1 VSAETIKS
9 GTLGGFPNPP
19 AMGRGEQSAPAPH
32 AIDRLCDVSGR
43 VVFVPVRHHSPA
55 AAHAVRTLVRDVA
68 PAAVLIEGPSDFNVR
83 LEELF
88 LPHRLPIAIYCHARA
103 ADGTRRG
110 AYYPFCE
117 YSPEWLA
124 LTTAKQRGIPARF
137 IDLPFHATL
146 EDRRANRYA
155 DTELRRSPYIDKL
168 CASLGVDDF
177 DAAWDE
183 LFEVGPLAP
192 ADYLRRAHTLC
203 LAIRMADTDIPPG
216 DHQREAFMAAR
227 ILAALEEFSGRLLV
241 VTGGYHSL
249 ALCDAVAAGTADA
262 SEVAAPD
269 GEAGVAL
276 TPYSYERLDRL
287 TGYESG
293 MPGPG
298 FYQRAW
304 RDRDRG
310 AFQHREVIFDVARSL
325 RKRGQV
331 LSTADLIG
339 VDTTARA
346 LAALRG
352 HPQVWR
358 RDIVDGLTAAVLKD
372 ELARGGSHPLLEAIH
387 DVLRGSERGVL
398 AEGTSRPPLVVEM
411 RARLEEHDLMPSTAR
426 DLDLDLEHAHERA
439 RSVLLHQLRLLHI
452 AGFERTDGTDFL
464 ERDDLSRVWER
475 WRITWS
481 PDFDATAVEAAR
493 YGATLREAAAS
504 VLVERSTDIQRDCA
518 RGAALLV
525 DAALAGLGAQ
535 ASALAGQMSALIRAD
550 NDFPNVATALRH
562 LLYLHR
568 YDRVL
573 TVADPAQAPQR
584 QIDFQPLV
592 AEAWQRGLWLLEM
605 GGRSS
610 GNVDPIIG
618 GVALLVEC
626 LEACPEALSRDD
638 LLEVFH
644 RTAVDDT
651 QMPAVRGATT
661 GGLWTMGAA
670 ADAEVLQSVADFSD
684 PARLGDYLLGLFGL
698 AREAVQRKTDLLHAL
713 DRVLL
718 GYDDDEFL
726 EAVPS
731 LRLAF
736 TYFTPREKHH
746 LSLTLLKV
754 AGAPLAEVPTPLA
767 PLAVD
772 GESAARAMAFEAR
785 LLETAGRYGLRGAK

>member
-1 VSAETIKS
+1 VKADP
-9 GTLGGFPNPP
+9 L
-19 AMGRGEQSAPAPH
+19 H
-32 AIDRLCDVSGR
+32 RLCDLTAR

-55 AAHAVRTLVRDVA
+55 AAHAVRALVRDVA

-83 LEELF
+83 LDELF

-124 LTTAKQRGIPARF
+124 LAAARKQGARARF

-146 EDRRANRYA
+146 DDRRANRYA
-155 DTELRRSPYIDKL
+155 DTELRRSPYIDEL
-168 CASLGVDDF
+168 CARLGVDDF

-183 LFEVGPLAP
+183 LFEVGPLSP
-192 ADYLRRAHTLC
+192 ADYLRRAHTVC
-203 LAIRMADTDIPPG
+203 LAIRELDTEIDPL
-216 DHQREAFMAAR
+216 DRAREAFMSAQ
-227 ILAALEEFSGRLLV
+227 ILAAMDEFPGRLLV

-249 ALCDAVAAGTADA
+249 ALCEQVEAGRVTPP
-262 SEVAAPD
+262 EVPAPGPD
-269 GEAGVAL
+269 AGVAL

-304 RDRDRG
+304 RDRKHG
-310 AFQHREVIFDVARSL
+310 AFRHRAVIFEVAQSL

-339 VDTTARA
+339 VETTARA
-346 LAALRG
+346 LATLRG
-352 HPQVWR
+352 HPEVWR

-372 ELARGGSHPLLEAIH
+372 ELAHGASHPLLDAIH
-387 DVLRGSERGVL
+387 DVLRGSARGTL

-411 RARLEEHDLMPSTAR
+411 RVRLEEHDLMPSTSR
-426 DLDLDLEHAHERA
+426 DLDLELDRAPDRA
-439 RSVLLHQLRLLHI
+439 RSVLLHQLRLLSI
-452 AGFERTDGTDFL
+452 AGFQRTDGTDFL
-464 ERDDLSRVWER
+464 ARDDLSRVWER
-475 WRITWS
+475 WRLTWS

-493 YGATLREAAAS
+493 YGATMREAAAN
-504 VLVERSTDIQRDCA
+504 LLAERSAQIERDSA

-525 DAALAGLGAQ
+525 EAALAGLGVQ
-535 ASALAGQMSALIRAD
+535 AAALAGQMSALIRAD
-550 NDFPNVATALRH
+550 NDFAKVATALGH

-568 YDRVL
+568 YDRVIA
-573 TVADPAQAPQR
+573 VADPNQAP
-584 QIDFQPLV
+584 IDFAPLV

-605 GGRSS
+605 GGRVT
-610 GNVDPIIG
+610 GNVDPVIA

-626 LEACPEALSRDD
+626 LEACPEMLARAD
-638 LLEVFH
+638 LLDVFR
-644 RTAVDDT
+644 RTAVDDA
-651 QMPAVRGATT
+651 QMPVVRGAAT
-661 GGLWTMGAA
+661 GGLWTLGAA
-670 ADAEVLQSVADFSD
+670 ADDEVLRAVADFSD
-684 PARLGDYLLGLFGL
+684 PAHLGDYLLGLFGL
-698 AREAVQRKTDLLHAL
+698 AREAVQRKPDLLRAL
-713 DRVLL
+713 DSVLL
-718 GYDDDEFL
+718 AYDDDQFM

-746 LSLTLLKV
+746 MSLTLLKL
-754 AGAPLAEVPTPLA
+754 AGAPPTEVLA
-767 PLAVD
+767 PLIVD
-772 GESAARAMAFEAR
+772 GDSAARALAFEAR
-785 LLETAGRYGLRGAK
+785 LFETAGRYGLRGGK

>member
-1 VSAETIKS
+1 VSAADV
-9 GTLGGFPNPP
+9 L
-19 AMGRGEQSAPAPH
+19 
-32 AIDRLCDVSGR
+32 DRLCNVSGR

-55 AAHAVRTLVRDVA
+55 AAHAVQTLVREVA

-83 LEELF
+83 LDELF

-103 ADGTRRG
+103 PDGTRRG

-124 LTTAKQRGIPARF
+124 LTTAKKQGIPARF

-146 EDRRANRYA
+146 DDQRANRYA
-155 DTELRRSPYIDKL
+155 DTELRRSPYIDDL

-203 LAIRMADTDIPPG
+203 LAIRMADANVSSS
-216 DHQREAFMAAR
+216 DHQREAFMAAQ
-227 ILAALEEFSGRLLV
+227 ILAAMDEFPARLLV

-249 ALCDAVAAGTADA
+249 ALCDAVASGAANPPD
-262 SEVAAPD
+262 VAPPD
-269 GEAGVAL
+269 SDAGVAL

-304 RDRDRG
+304 RDRSRG
-310 AFQHREVIFDVARSL
+310 AFRHREVIFDVARSL
-325 RKRGQV
+325 RQRGQV

-387 DVLRGSERGVL
+387 DVLRGSERGKL

-411 RARLEEHDLMPSTAR
+411 RARLDEHGLLPDTTR
-426 DLDLDLEHAHERA
+426 DLDLELERAPDRA
-439 RSVLLHQLRLLHI
+439 RSVVLHQLRLLRI

-475 WRITWS
+475 WHIVWS

-493 YGATLREAAAS
+493 YGATMREAAS
-504 VLVERSTDIQRDCA
+504 NVLVERSADIERDCA

-573 TVADPAQAPQR
+573 TSGDPSQPA
-584 QIDFQPLV
+584 IDFQPLV

-605 GGRSS
+605 GARSA

-746 LSLTLLKV
+746 LSLTLLKL
-754 AGAPLAEVPTPLA
+754 AGAPPAELLAPLA
-767 PLAVD
+767 PLTVD
-772 GESAARAMAFEAR
+772 GESAVRAMAFEGR
-785 LLETAGRYGLRGAK
+785 LFETAGRYGLRGAK